1 MPGFLTELFLKTPF
15 SCIIVTVLDKPSSQT
30 RTPEKSVLKGFT
42 LFLVVFMYLTTGA
55 YMEQQRLLDT
65 LALELQMF
73 ESHLM

>member
-15 SCIIVTVLDKPSSQT
+15 SCTTVTVLDKPSSQT
-30 RTPEKSVLKGFT
+30 TMPEKSVLKGFT

-55 YMEQQRLLDT
+55 YMEQLRLLDT